1 MSRLIATLETA
12 PILTEPSRQLS
23 HTMSCD
29 SFDAMGVGH
38 YENFPVASWLMPTH
52 LRPAVRAIYRFART
66 ADDLADEGGAAPAER
81 LASLDA
87 LRAQLHAIQSGA
99 SSEWADLAA
108 AVSEHQL
115 RLPLFYDLLSAFSQD
130 VVTVRYDSFEALL
143 DYCRRSANPVGRLL
157 LQLFH
162 RDEPSLLQQ
171 SDAICTG
178 LQLANFWQDI
188 ALDWSKGRVY
198 LPQQD
203 LATFGVSEVQIARG
217 TADER
222 WRSLM
227 TFEVQRTRDLL
238 QRGAPL
244 ARALGGRVGLELRL
258 VVQGGLRILERIDA
272 VNGDVFS
279 HRPTLS
285 ARDWTLMGWRA
296 LQPLPT

>member
-1 MSRLIATLETA
+1 MSLSLATLENGA
-12 PILTEPSRQLS
+12 ILTEALHQLS
-23 HTMSCD
+23 RTTSCD
-29 SFDAMGVGH
+29 SFNAMGVGH
-38 YENFPVASWLMPTH
+38 YENFPVASWLMPAH

-66 ADDLADEGGAAPAER
+66 ADDLADEGDAAPAER
-81 LASLDA
+81 LSALDA
-87 LRAQLHAIQSGA
+87 LRAQLRAIENGEPSD
-99 SSEWADLAA
+99 WADLGAA
-108 AVSEHQL
+108 IREHQL
-115 RLPLFYDLLSAFSQD
+115 QLALFYDLLSAFSQD
-130 VVTVRYDSFEALL
+130 AVTVRYDSFETLT

-157 LQLFH
+157 LQLF
-162 RDEPSLLQQ
+162 RRSETEVLQQ

-178 LQLANFWQDI
+178 LQLANLWQDV
-188 ALDWSKGRVY
+188 ALDWRKGRVY
-198 LPQQD
+198 LPQRD
-203 LATFGVSEVQIARG
+203 LTTFGVSETQIARG
-217 TADER
+217 TADQR

-227 TFEVQRTRDLL
+227 AFEVQRTRQLL

-244 ARALGGRVGLELRL
+244 AQALGGRIGLELRL

>member
-1 MSRLIATLETA
+1 
-12 PILTEPSRQLS
+12 
-23 HTMSCD
+23 
-29 SFDAMGVGH
+29 MGVGH
-38 YENFPVASWLMPTH
+38 YENFPVASWLIPVY

-66 ADDLADEGGAAPAER
+66 ADDLADEGDAAPAER
-81 LASLDA
+81 LSALDA
-87 LRAQLHAIQSGA
+87 LRAQLRAIEIGEPSD
-99 SSEWADLAA
+99 WADLATA
-108 AVSEHQL
+108 IREHQL
-115 RLPLFYDLLSAFSQD
+115 QLPLFHDLLSAFSQD
-130 VVTVRYDSFEALL
+130 VVTIRYDSFETLT

-157 LQLFH
+157 LQLF
-162 RDEPSLLQQ
+162 RRSEAKLLQQ

-178 LQLANFWQDI
+178 LQLANFWQDV
-188 ALDWSKGRVY
+188 ALDWQKGRVY

-203 LATFGVSEVQIARG
+203 LTTFGVSETQIAHG
-217 TADER
+217 TVDQG

-244 ARALGGRVGLELRL
+244 ARALGGRIGLELRL

-279 HRPTLS
+279 RRPTLS

-296 LQPLPT
+296 LQSLPT

>member
-1 MSRLIATLETA
+1 
-12 PILTEPSRQLS
+12 
-23 HTMSCD
+23 
-29 SFDAMGVGH
+29 MGVGH
-38 YENFPVASWLMPTH
+38 YENFPVASWLMPMH

-66 ADDLADEGGAAPAER
+66 ADDLADEGDAAATER
-81 LASLDA
+81 LAALDA
-87 LRAQLHAIQSGA
+87 LRAQLRAIESGA
-99 SSEWADLAA
+99 PSEWADLAT

-130 VVTVRYDSFEALL
+130 VVTVRYDSFEALI

-157 LQLFH
+157 LQLF
-162 RDEPSLLQQ
+162 RRSEEILLLQ

-188 ALDWSKGRVY
+188 ALDWRKGRLYV
-198 LPQQD
+198 PQQD
-203 LATFGVSEVQIARG
+203 LTRFGISEVQIARG
-217 TADER
+217 TVDER

-227 TFEVQRTRDLL
+227 NFEVQRTRDLL

-244 ARALGGRVGLELRL
+244 ASALGGRIGLELRL

-279 HRPTLS
+279 QRPTLS